1 MVVLMVDGSAEKMV
15 DLLVGLMV
23 EHWVDQTADQWV
35 VWKAQMSVAH
45 LGLKMVGQSVG
56 SWVDHLVQKKVH
68 CWVDQ
73 MVVQLVDQSV
83 AQ

>member
-23 EHWVDQTADQWV
+23 EHWV